1 MAQSLS
7 NDTLEGLTSWHAPWT
22 GLSVIVVG
30 LGQTGFAVV
39 DTLCEL
45 GCEVTV
51 VAEDATS
58 DLVQLA
64 QVVGATTVVEP
75 DDATRVALLEAA
87 KPDLSIVSPG
97 IRLDDPVTASLRAR
111 GVPLWSDTEFA
122 WRVRDKSGTPADWI
136 MVRHGE
142 GSDTVVELA
151 HRIFQ
156 AASISSRV
164 VGFQAPPVLDALR
177 EPRPYD
183 ALLIQVS
190 PESLVWRERFPTSTL
205 TPSLSVS
212 LQKEGDDESGVFF
225 DGTSQACV
233 YRKSVGPTEA
243 QVQDADVVEGARA
256 IGIGLDSPGM
266 SDIGVVEGIIVD
278 RAFLE
283 DRAHQALEIST
294 VEELIEAGWE
304 LPRQLP
310 ALLAAIAIAR
320 SRDVSPALIAGVL
333 SLP

>member
-1 MAQSLS
+1 MS
-7 NDTLEGLTSWHAPWT
+7 NGSLEGLTSWHAPWT
-22 GLSVIVVG
+22 GLSATVVG

-45 GCEVTV
+45 GCSVTV
-51 VAEDATS
+51 VAKDAQP

-64 QVVGATTVVEP
+64 QVVGATVVLES
-75 DDATRVALLEAA
+75 DGRARVAALESLT
-87 KPDLSIVSPG
+87 PDLAIVSPG
-97 IRLDDPVTASLRAR
+97 IHPQDPVIAALRHKS
-111 GVPLWSDTEFA
+111 VPLWSDTEFA
-122 WRVRDKSGTPADWI
+122 WRVKDKSGTPADWV

-156 AASISSRV
+156 AASLASRV
-164 VGFQAPPVLDALR
+164 VGFRAPPLLDALR
-177 EPRPYD
+177 EPRAYD
-183 ALLIQVS
+183 TLLIQVS
-190 PESLVWRERFPTSTL
+190 PESLVWRERFPTGTL
-205 TPSLSVS
+205 SPSVAVS
-212 LQKEGDDESGVFF
+212 LEEDGDDASGVFF

-243 QVQDADVVEGARA
+243 QVQDADVIEGARA

-294 VEELIEAGWE
+294 VEELTEAGWE